1 MDILSMPPAVWDDV
15 HTYLD
20 HGAERMAFLAATPAQ
35 VDRAADDVWSV
46 IDVMYLDDETDYE
59 FQGWFGMELADDIR
73 PRSLRWA
80 TRHRAAL
87 IEVHSHGE
95 GLLPTT
101 FSDHDLHGLVEGAP
115 GLVWR
120 LRGRPYG
127 ALVLGGRQDFDGLVW
142 PDRASPPTP
151 LADLT
156 VGQDTFRA
164 TGLALERLTNLEVL
178 HDEPTHE

>member
-1 MDILSMPPAVWDDV
+1 MDTLSMPPAVWDDV

-20 HGAERMAFLAATPAQ
+20 HGVERMAFLSATPAQ
-35 VDRAADDVWSV
+35 DACTGHDVWSV

-59 FQGWFGMELADDIR
+59 LQGSFGMELADDIR

-80 TRHRAAL
+80 TRHDASL

-95 GLLPTT
+95 GRQPTT
-101 FSDHDLHGLVEGAP
+101 FSRHDLRGLVEGVP

-127 ALVLGGRQDFDGLVW
+127 ALVFGGRRDFDGLVW
-142 PDRASPPTP
+142 HDRASPPAA
-151 LADLT
+151 LAKLT
-156 VGQDTFRA
+156 VGQHTFRA
-164 TGLALERLTNLEVL
+164 TDLALERLTHLEVL
-178 HDEPTHE
+178 HDQPIHE